1 MRAPVNAGARPSNTS
16 HDDESIRAPRSVRVS
31 PAKVA
36 AGARRGSIVPVGGAE
51 DKLGDTAILKR
62 VLDLS
67 GGRRARIAI
76 VPTAS
81 RADDTGRRY
90 EALFKELG
98 AASATVVD
106 IETRAHAEDPATLA
120 ALSEADGIWLTGG
133 NQLRLSTVLGGTSV
147 ARLLRQ
153 RNAQGATIAG
163 TSAGAAFLC
172 EHMIAFGEEG
182 TSPRAGQV
190 TLAPGLGLTNR
201 VIIDQHFRQRDRLG
215 RLLTALSYN
224 PFPVG
229 FGLDEDTAAVIH
241 ADNTVEVVG
250 SGAITVVDTSEVG
263 FTSMDLAAEH
273 DPVCL
278 IGIRLHILV
287 QGARFDLNARVA
299 TPGSVAVGK
308 G

>member
-1 MRAPVNAGARPSNTS
+1 M
-16 HDDESIRAPRSVRVS
+16 S

-36 AGARRGSIVPVGGAE
+36 AGAHRGCIVPVGGAE
-51 DKLGDTAILKR
+51 DKIGDTAILKR
-62 VLDLS
+62 VLDLA
-67 GGRRARIAI
+67 GGLRARIVI
-76 VPTAS
+76 IPTAS
-81 RADDTGRRY
+81 RAEDTGRRY
-90 EALFKELG
+90 EALFRELG
-98 AASATVVD
+98 AADARAVD
-106 IETRAHAEDPATLA
+106 IDTRADTENAATLDA
-120 ALSEADGIWLTGG
+120 IAKADAIWLTGG
-133 NQLRLSTVLGGTSV
+133 NQLRLSTVLGGTPV
-147 ARLLRQ
+147 AKLLRQ

-201 VIIDQHFRQRDRLG
+201 VILDQHFRQRDRLG

-241 ADNTVEVVG
+241 ADNTVDVVG

-287 QGARFDLNARVA
+287 QGARYDLNARVA
-299 TPGSVAVGK
+299 TPGNVAVGK